1 MAQSFL
7 WIALGISALLVAVAL
22 VLVLLRLNRT
32 LAVIELT
39 LISADQAIQ
48 EVVPEVRASLG
59 NVSAIT
65 GGVNVALQA
74 AGTQADRV
82 GGEVSQVTNR
92 SARSAAATLYGL
104 RVGADS
110 LLKARDRGTGRSEK
124 RESQQSKPG
133 EQGEKV

>member
-92 SARSAAATLYGL
+92 SARSAAATLYGF

-110 LLKARDRGTGRSEK
+110 LLKARDRGTGRSEQ